1 MRHVIRIALL
11 LLVALLA
18 LPANPAFAQR
28 RGGWHHHRHTVI
40 VGSAFYFGPPMWY
53 GYHYPPYYY
62 GPLYEATETAPAMY
76 IEKFEGTP
84 NAESGEIYCSQQDQ
98 YYPEVQDCPNGWQRV
113 IRLTEPAAQGR

>member
-1 MRHVIRIALL
+1 MSRVTR
-11 LLVALLA
+11 ALLA
-18 LPANPAFAQR
+18 LLVFVLALPEPAWA
-28 RGGWHHHRHTVI
+28 RGRGFHPHRHRTVF
-40 VGSAFYFGPPMWY
+40 VGGFFVGAPLWY
-53 GYHYPPYYY
+53 AYHPGPYYY
-62 GPLYEATETAPAMY
+62 GPAFEATNLPPSVY